1 MQLSKYYANRLCR
14 PKVIAVHSL
23 LDNNGSLWQR
33 DHSALWG
40 RHLRPAS
47 PPSRNHTIP
56 AAERNPGAESANR
69 ATINH
74 THPANRKGNDGDRCL
89 KSNPQS
95 ARPQIPLC
103 GLPYRKPASPL
114 KSACGCRSA
123 AGTGVPG
130 RGTPRSNESMN
141 SPHRIERARRDRVGF
156 GDRRGR
162 HIPWRAGGSNRR
174 VRLESTRAAAATS
187 SSARSLSLRPR
198 EGRRGFG
205 LSASREHATASFSL
219 PFFS

>member
-1 MQLSKYYANRLCR
+1 MIFIMIKVTEGREEGGTASMQLSKYYANRLCR

-56 AAERNPGAESANR
+56 AAERNPGAESTNR

-95 ARPQIPLC
+95 A
-103 GLPYRKPASPL
+103 GLKFLFAVFPTASPHH
-114 KSACGCRSA
+114 
-123 AGTGVPG
+123 P
-130 RGTPRSNESMN
+130 
-141 SPHRIERARRDRVGF
+141 
-156 GDRRGR
+156 
-162 HIPWRAGGSNRR
+162 
-174 VRLESTRAAAATS
+174 
-187 SSARSLSLRPR
+187 
-198 EGRRGFG
+198 
-205 LSASREHATASFSL
+205 
-219 PFFS
+219 